1 MRYQRDAQRANRR
14 MLWMN
19 ISLGAAVVIIVL
31 GFLFL
36 SGQL

>member
-19 ISLGAAVVIIVL
+19 ISLGIAVIIIVL
-31 GFLFL
+31 GFMYL
-36 SGQL
+36 SGTL

>member
-14 MLWMN
+14 MLWTN
-19 ISLGAAVVIIVL
+19 ISLGIAVIIIAL
-31 GFLFL
+31 GFLYL